1 MIFMIEQEL
10 KQKLKQFLQEN
21 NREYYAD
28 SIEYYGLRKSATFDG
43 KIRNFHIV
51 SYMVSV
57 SNQQYDSDKSYFAHF
72 DEKNHSLV
80 EIIRPQSWENF
91 EK

>member
-1 MIFMIEQEL
+1 MIEQEL
-10 KQKLKQFLQEN
+10 EQKLKQFLQEN

-28 SIEYYGLRKSATFDG
+28 SIKYKGLRKCATIDG

-57 SNQQYDSDKSYFAHF
+57 SNQQYDSDWFFYASF
-72 DEKNHSLV
+72 DEKNHHLV
-80 EIIRPQSWENF
+80 EIIGPQSWENF
-91 EK
+91 ENNKL